1 MEEPRKAGS
10 YTVLHA
16 IQIGDKELIV
26 GDDPEAEKGQRFMTA
41 YCEQNEL
48 FARYAEALV
57 SDSYPEILRIFA
69 ERLAQQAERT
79 RIALNTPHI
88 QGINDRFLTEN
99 DCHTVNGSMELSG
112 KIVVIRASTLRPE
125 YQSATHQLYIC
136 EGGFGAAANSR
147 GTSCFCHNLYSGH
160 KERFSH
166 RDILGTLEEKELPEW
181 ARLGLVLYRQRQ
193 RKQKNK
199 DKERER

>member
-48 FARYAEALV
+48 FARYEEVLV

-99 DCHTVNGSMELSG
+99 DCHMVNGSMELSG
-112 KIVVIRASTLRPE
+112 KIVVIRASALRPE
-125 YQSATHQLYIC
+125 YQSATH
-136 EGGFGAAANSR
+136 
-147 GTSCFCHNLYSGH
+147 
-160 KERFSH
+160 
-166 RDILGTLEEKELPEW
+166 
-181 ARLGLVLYRQRQ
+181 
-193 RKQKNK
+193 
-199 DKERER
+199 

>member
-48 FARYAEALV
+48 FARYEEALV

-79 RIALNTPHI
+79 RIALNTPRI
-88 QGINDRFLTEN
+88 QGINDRFLTK
-99 DCHTVNGSMELSG
+99 T
-112 KIVVIRASTLRPE
+112 IAIR
-125 YQSATHQLYIC
+125 
-136 EGGFGAAANSR
+136 
-147 GTSCFCHNLYSGH
+147 
-160 KERFSH
+160 
-166 RDILGTLEEKELPEW
+166 
-181 ARLGLVLYRQRQ
+181 
-193 RKQKNK
+193 
-199 DKERER
+199 

>member
-48 FARYAEALV
+48 FARYEEALV

-79 RIALNTPHI
+79 RIALNTPRI
-88 QGINDRFLTEN
+88 QGINDRFLTKN
-99 DCHTVNGSMELSG
+99 DCHTVDDSMDLGG
-112 KIVVIRASTLRPE
+112 KIVVIRADALRPE
-125 YQSATHQLYIC
+125 YQGATHQICIC
-136 EGGFGAAANSR
+136 EGGFGAASNSR
-147 GTSCFCHNLYSGH
+147 GISCFCHNLYSGH
-160 KERFSH
+160 KERF
-166 RDILGTLEEKELPEW
+166 RRPDILGTLEEKELPEW
-181 ARLGLVLYRQRQ
+181 ARLGLVQYRQSQ
-193 RKQKNK
+193 REK
-199 DKERER
+199 KEAFREER

>member
-1 MEEPRKAGS
+1 MA
-10 YTVLHA
+10 
-16 IQIGDKELIV
+16 
-26 GDDPEAEKGQRFMTA
+26 A

-48 FARYAEALV
+48 FARYEEVLV

-99 DCHTVNGSMELSG
+99 DCHMVNGSMELSG
-112 KIVVIRASTLRPE
+112 KIVVVRASALRPE
-125 YQSATHQLYIC
+125 YQSATHQLCIC

-166 RDILGTLEEKELPEW
+166 RGILGTLEEKELPEW

>member
-1 MEEPRKAGS
+1 MDEPRKAGS

-48 FARYAEALV
+48 FARYEKVLV

-79 RIALNTPHI
+79 RIALNTPRI
-88 QGINDRFLTEN
+88 QGINDRFLTKN
-99 DCHTVNGSMELSG
+99 DCHAVDDSMDLGG

-125 YQSATHQLYIC
+125 YQSATHQFYIC

-147 GTSCFCHNLYSGH
+147 GTSCFCHIRSGFPTGT
-160 KERFSH
+160 FSAH
-166 RDILGTLEEKELPEW
+166 WRKRNCRSGQGW
-181 ARLGLVLYRQRQ
+181 GLCCTVRGSAN
-193 RKQKNK
+193 RKTRIRSVNGNGL
-199 DKERER
+199 

>member
-1 MEEPRKAGS
+1 MEEPHKAGN

-48 FARYAEALV
+48 FARYEEALV

-79 RIALNTPHI
+79 RIALNTPRI
-88 QGINDRFLTEN
+88 QGINDRFLTKN
-99 DCHTVNGSMELSG
+99 DCHTVDDSMDLGG
-112 KIVVIRASTLRPE
+112 KIVVIRADALRPE
-125 YQSATHQLYIC
+125 YQGATPQICIC
-136 EGGFGAAANSR
+136 EGGFGAASNSR

-160 KERFSH
+160 KERFRR
-166 RDILGTLEEKELPEW
+166 RDILGTLEEKELPAW
-181 ARLGLVLYRQRQ
+181 ARLGLVQYRQSQ
-193 RKQKNK
+193 REK
-199 DKERER
+199 KEAFREER

>member
-1 MEEPRKAGS
+1 MEEPHKAGN

-48 FARYAEALV
+48 FARYEEALV

-79 RIALNTPHI
+79 RIALNTPRI
-88 QGINDRFLTEN
+88 QGINDRFLTKN
-99 DCHTVNGSMELSG
+99 DCHTVDDSMDLGG
-112 KIVVIRASTLRPE
+112 KIVVIRADALRPE
-125 YQSATHQLYIC
+125 YQGATHQICIC
-136 EGGFGAAANSR
+136 EGGFGAGTFSARWRKKNCRRGQGWGLCSTVRVSARKKRHSERSDKDGAAR
-147 GTSCFCHNLYSGH
+147 KCGICH
-160 KERFSH
+160 R
-166 RDILGTLEEKELPEW
+166 
-181 ARLGLVLYRQRQ
+181 
-193 RKQKNK
+193 
-199 DKERER
+199 

>member
-99 DCHTVNGSMELSG
+99 DCHTVDDSMDIGG
-112 KIVVIRASTLRPE
+112 KIVVIRADALRPE
-125 YQSATHQLYIC
+125 YQGATHQICIC
-136 EGGFGAAANSR
+136 EGGFGAAS
-147 GTSCFCHNLYSGH
+147 
-160 KERFSH
+160 K
-166 RDILGTLEEKELPEW
+166 
-181 ARLGLVLYRQRQ
+181 
-193 RKQKNK
+193 
-199 DKERER
+199 

>member
-48 FARYAEALV
+48 FARYEDVLV
-57 SDSYPEILRIFA
+57 IDSYPEILRIFA

-79 RIALNTPHI
+79 RIALNTPRI

-99 DCHTVNGSMELSG
+99 DCHMINGSMELSG
-112 KIVVIRASTLRPE
+112 KIVVIRASALRPE
-125 YQSATHQLYIC
+125 YQSATHQLCIC